1 MLAIVFAVML
11 QQADYGLV
19 VLPPPPPPPASGQVV
34 WEEPS
39 PAPVAAALVEI
50 PSIPDSARAD
60 PYGYERAECS
70 PLIRKASESMEA
82 CQARVRT
89 ALAANLG
96 DALPPGLA
104 PAGAPDECRLAGA
117 GDRYAL
123 QCGAPDRPARA
134 DVRPQERICESRPQA
149 RPQGGVAW
157 TEECRPA
164 DGRPAAEDG
173 LKIRLG
179 GD

>member
-1 MLAIVFAVML
+1 MPATVFAVML
-11 QQADYGLV
+11 QQAA
-19 VLPPPPPPPASGQVV
+19 PAATGQVV
-34 WEEPS
+34 WEGPV
-39 PAPVAAALVEI
+39 PPPVTAAPIEI
-50 PSIPDSARAD
+50 PTIPDSARAD

-70 PLIRKASESMEA
+70 PLIRKASETMEA
-82 CQARVRT
+82 CQARVRI

-104 PAGAPDECRLAGA
+104 PVGAPDECRLAAA

-134 DVRPQERICESRPQA
+134 EVRPQERTCESRPQA

-164 DGRPAAEDG
+164 DGQAPTQGG
-173 LKIRLG
+173 LRINLG
-179 GD
+179 KD

>member
-1 MLAIVFAVML
+1 MIAIVFAVIL
-11 QQADYGLV
+11 QQTATGQV
-19 VLPPPPPPPASGQVV
+19 VWETPPPPPPV
-34 WEEPS
+34 
-39 PAPVAAALVEI
+39 APVEI
-50 PSIPDSARAD
+50 PAIPDSARAD

-70 PLIRKASESMEA
+70 PLIRKSTETMEA

-96 DALPPGLA
+96 ADLPPDLA
-104 PAGAPDECRLAGA
+104 PAGAPDECRLAAA

-134 DVRPQERICESRPQA
+134 AVTPQEQTCETRPRA
-149 RPQGGVAW
+149 RPEGGVAW

-164 DGRPAAEDG
+164 DGRAAPEEG

-179 GD
+179 GND